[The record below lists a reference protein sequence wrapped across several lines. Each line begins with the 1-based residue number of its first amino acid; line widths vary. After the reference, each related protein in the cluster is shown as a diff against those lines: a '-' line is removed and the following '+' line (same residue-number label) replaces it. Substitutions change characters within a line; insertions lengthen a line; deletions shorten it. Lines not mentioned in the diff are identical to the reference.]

1 MTRNPLTGKSHHMDF
16 VDRIASYAPVPA
28 GGAAVANC
36 FCLAVALV
44 YKVAIFEAGRN
55 LPTSPI
61 GSNLAMLK
69 KQLEKLLRDAEKLV
83 EEDSEA
89 YLNFSRSRRMGD
101 SAQMNRH
108 FNDIVDVSMKIMEK
122 SDVAYEWIRQLHR
135 VAPQQMNTHLLV
147 ASELLM
153 GAING
158 TVHIVRENLASIE
171 AFEKRDNYLERINK
185 LHGFYIQRY
194 HEIMDVISKAPQEP
208 DSDVHRIQTSRKQ

>member
-1 MTRNPLTGKSHHMDF
+1 MDF

-44 YKVAIFEAGRN
+44 YKVVIFESERTVQA
-55 LPTSPI
+55 SPV
-61 GSNLAMLK
+61 GSNLMMLK
-69 KQLEKLLRDAEKLV
+69 KELEILLRDAEKLV
-83 EEDSEA
+83 DEDSEA

-101 SAQMNRH
+101 TAQMNQH
-108 FNDIVDVSMKIMEK
+108 FNDIIDVSMKIMEK

-158 TVHIVRENLASIE
+158 TVHIVRDNLDSIRVY
-171 AFEKRDNYLERINK
+171 EKRDNYLKRISE
-185 LHGFYIQRY
+185 LHASYIQR
-194 HEIMDVISKAPQEP
+194 HREILDILSGAPEEP
-208 DSDVHRIQTSRKQ
+208 APNVHRMQPSRKE